1 MNELRPAL
9 QDYLRVRRALGYK
22 LSDAERLLGQ
32 FVSYCEQSSI
42 STVTI
47 EAAVAWA
54 SLPTGADPSWWAQRL
69 SMVRCFATWLQ
80 TLDPATEVPPPD
92 ILTGRPRRAVPYL
105 YSDAEVVALMAAS
118 RGLRTPL
125 QRCTYDTLVGLL
137 AVTGLRVGEAIR
149 LNRGDVCLDLGLVR
163 ILGSKFNKSR
173 EVPLHASTVNGLRRY
188 AQHRDRL
195 CPEPDSEAFFLSTS
209 GTRLSPS
216 RVRSTFRQLVRDA
229 GLTPRSV
236 RCRPRIHD
244 LRHTLAVNT
253 LLGFYRDG
261 LDVQA
266 RLPLLSTWLGHVK
279 PESTYWYLTAVP
291 ELLGLAAHRLE
302 DTFEADQ

>member
-1 MNELRPAL
+1 MNELWSAL

-22 LSDAERLLGQ
+22 LNDAERLLGQ

-54 SLPTGADPSWWAQRL
+54 SLPAGADPSWWAQHL

-80 TLDPATEVPPPD
+80 TLDPATEVPPTD

-105 YSDAEVVALMAAS
+105 YSDAEVVALMAAAQ
-118 RGLRTPL
+118 GLRSPL

-149 LNRGDVCLDLGLVR
+149 LNRADVCLDLALVQ

-173 EVPLHASTVNGLRRY
+173 EVPLHASTVNALSRY

-195 CPEPDSEAFFLSTS
+195 CPEPDSEAFFLSTT
-209 GTRLSPS
+209 GTRLCPS
-216 RVRSTFRQLVRDA
+216 RVRTTFRQLVRDA
-229 GLTPRSV
+229 GLTPRSP

-279 PESTYWYLTAVP
+279 PESTYWYLTAVA
-291 ELLGLAAHRLE
+291 ELLALASQRLE
-302 DTFEADQ
+302 DTFEVDQ